1 MTIESITDFNWRL
14 MLSLVTASIPGAL
27 ILIPF
32 ISKLINTYEPPSGRK
47 IPPRPVLRLLVV
59 MQTLVL
65 VAIAAA
71 IGTALAPRVGLRAP
85 AFEALADGRSALDAL
100 LPQIGPALLLGI
112 IGGALFV
119 LAYYRIFRPRLSS
132 EEIRITEG
140 FRMNMGLAG
149 RVLYGGVVEE
159 ILMRWG
165 LMSLFVW
172 LGAALFGSS
181 SAGVV
186 WLAIV
191 ISGVLFALRHLPGL
205 IVQGLKVTGPV
216 LAANIALNLGA
227 ALIFGWLFWQA
238 GLEAAMLAHATFHV
252 IWYPL
257 EVRYNRGSETPSH
270 KVTKTQSPEG
280 DRRKLGVLVPWW

>member
-1 MTIESITDFNWRL
+1 
-14 MLSLVTASIPGAL
+14 MLTLVIASVPGSLTTLPLVSRMVASYLPPPGKKVPPA
-27 ILIPF
+27 PV
-32 ISKLINTYEPPSGRK
+32 IN
-47 IPPRPVLRLLVV
+47 LLAVI
-59 MQTLVL
+59 QTLVI
-65 VAIAAA
+65 VTIASA
-71 IGTALAPRVGLRAP
+71 IGTALAHRAGLHAP

-149 RVLYGGVVEE
+149 RVLYGGIVEE

-172 LGAALFGSS
+172 LGAAIFGSPGP
-181 SAGVV
+181 GVV

-191 ISGVLFALRHLPGL
+191 ITGILFALGHLPA
-205 IVQGLKVTGPV
+205 VVAQGLKVTGAV
-216 LAANIALNLGA
+216 LATNITLNLGA
-227 ALIFGWLFWQA
+227 SLIFSWLFWRV

-257 EVRYNRGSETPSH
+257 EVQYNRGS
-270 KVTKTQSPEG
+270 VTTKSQRHNPLKGTGEN
-280 DRRKLGVLVPWW
+280 LVP